1 MGGIGMNLKAMDPIV
16 RRELAMK
23 LIELN
28 MSESDDAH
36 DAYSDA
42 FDALDHPATVDV
54 FEDEYGNPRDLLAE
68 TRAAIVDAFGNDRA
82 KEARQ

>member
-1 MGGIGMNLKAMDPIV
+1 MNLKAMDPIV

-42 FDALDHPATVDV
+42 FDALDRTVTVDV
-54 FEDEYGNPRDLLAE
+54 FEDEFGNPRDIRAE
-68 TRAAIVDAFGNDRA
+68 QIAAMREAYGNDCA
-82 KEARQ
+82 KEMRA